1 MTLDTTMQKDVTKKH
16 VRLDVS
22 GKVESKPAD
31 DLVDVALRR
40 SRELIRTVPAFAS
53 DKNGEEGE
61 PPAENVRP
69 SLADAGE
76 GLWLPPPD
84 PNAEAADDA
93 APAPMDVT
101 DKPAA
106 AADPEAG
113 GLFLSHAWDE
123 PKGWTEQFG
132 ESEQPSFAAAK
143 QLQVAA
149 SLREAER
156 RQLQRP
162 GAPTRVWVDF
172 ASLPDPVT
180 QADHPLEQ
188 TVFGPYRLPVREL
201 KTFVPRQPDAQEQ
214 VAYTLLH
221 LPEGHSFEGVM
232 KQTAYDDQRRPL
244 QNSPTEEVS
253 WAIPAGWHFIRSCRA
268 IPEGA
273 ISPWE
278 TEQKPEYRPL
288 TEQLRRWC
296 TRLALH
302 DEAWVEFTL
311 GSLRSECL
319 LLADTMLTLHCGMVA
334 VVAWNYFDRLWPL
347 WEWAVYCAR
356 CGPHRIQL
364 ACDSF
369 TQGTL
374 DKYHGAVRRVSVLSA
389 GCRDERDRTLLLDA
403 FEALFHCKVTYD
415 TVGYEKPS
423 GECTTVLKKRVVD
436 FSAVERYVQVTAIA
450 IFAREAALV
459 ASREHGVKDEA
470 GWVNLAKELGFT
482 DLHKALKLV
491 KPWFWTEPLRNEG
504 KKEEEIDLEY
514 RALVETWW
522 EEHVLPELEM
532 ERQLA
537 LRPMS
542 TLATYIPP

>member
-1 MTLDTTMQKDVTKKH
+1 MQKDVTKKH

-22 GKVESKPAD
+22 SKVESEPAD
-31 DLVDVALRR
+31 DLADVAIRR
-40 SRELIRTVPAFAS
+40 CRELIRTVRAFAS
-53 DKNGEEGE
+53 EENVDEG

-84 PNAEAADDA
+84 PNAETPDDIVGA
-93 APAPMDVT
+93 T
-101 DKPAA
+101 EKPEA

-113 GLFLSHAWDE
+113 GLFLSHVWDE
-123 PKGWTEQFG
+123 PEGWAEHFGPTE
-132 ESEQPSFAAAK
+132 ESEGLSYAAAK
-143 QLQVAA
+143 QAQVAS

-156 RQLQRP
+156 RQFPRP
-162 GAPTRVWVDF
+162 WAPTRVWVDF
-172 ASLPDPVT
+172 ASLPEPVT

-188 TVFGPYRLPVREL
+188 TVFGPYRLPIREL
-201 KTFVPRQPDAQEQ
+201 KSFVPRQPHAQEQ

-232 KQTAYDDQRRPL
+232 KKTEYDDQRRPL

-253 WAIPAGWHFIRSCRA
+253 WSIPAGWHFIRSCRA
-268 IPEGA
+268 IPEGP
-273 ISPWE
+273 IPPWE

-288 TEQLRRWC
+288 TEQLRTWC
-296 TRLALH
+296 TRLALRN
-302 DEAWVEFTL
+302 EAWVEFTL

-334 VVAWNYFDRLWPL
+334 VAPWNYFDRLWPL

-374 DKYHGAVRRVSVLSA
+374 EKYHQAIRKVSVLNA

-403 FEALFHCKVTYD
+403 LEALFNCKIID
-415 TVGYEKPS
+415 ETVGYERPA
-423 GECTTVLKKRVVD
+423 GECTHVVKKRVVD
-436 FSAVERYVQVTAIA
+436 FSAVERFVQITAIA

-470 GWVNLAKELGFT
+470 GWVLLAKELGFT
-482 DLHKALKLV
+482 NLHKALKLC

-504 KKEEEIDLEY
+504 SEEEQIDLEY
-514 RALVETWW
+514 RTLVEQWW
-522 EEHVLPELEM
+522 EDHVLPEVEL

-537 LRPMS
+537 LKP
-542 TLATYIPP
+542 I